1 MGPKEASAPSQPELL
16 RALGLFDTA
25 AIVIGT
31 VIGSGIFLVPA
42 EIARAVHS
50 APLMLAVW
58 AIGGALTLLGALS
71 LAELGAAMPHAGGI
85 YTYIAR
91 AFGPGRLDFGCVS
104 FIAPISVSFVQRS
117 FHERLRLL
125 ALIERQVV
133 RRGDSLAGCAG
144 AFPAAKRLIAGPR
157 AGGRALRPVRIGDAG
172 FDLVEETAH
181 FGRRAIE
188 ARRQPE

>member
-1 MGPKEASAPSQPELL
+1 MHPKETSAHSGPDLL

-58 AIGGALTLLGALS
+58 TVGGALSLLGALS

-91 AFGPGRLDFGCVS
+91 AFGPLLGFLCGWMLFTVATSGLDRDARRRAS
-104 FIAPISVSFVQRS
+104 DLSR
-117 FHERLRLL
+117 RLR
-125 ALIERQVV
+125 
-133 RRGDSLAGCAG
+133 
-144 AFPAAKRLIAGPR
+144 PAGPR
-157 AGGRALRPVRIGDAG
+157 R
-172 FDLVEETAH
+172 EQ
-181 FGRRAIE
+181 
-188 ARRQPE
+188 ARRPGAPSWS